1 MTIRILPIAAIS
13 LAALSLYACSSDSTG
28 MTGTTGNP
36 SPTITA
42 HAAMIASDA
51 VSSDAGLMMPG
62 ATGSNLVSYDRGDD
76 DPARGCLFEV
86 LRWRCP
92 TSVSGGLNV
101 NRSITFFDASGASQ
115 TAFDSLTTASMH
127 IDIDISGTIR
137 RDSWQS
143 DVARH
148 RHFIV
153 TGMAGVETTRT
164 WNGEGS
170 DTLHRT
176 RFTDSAVTREFDVT
190 VNTTFTDVV
199 IPVSGDRRHPLSGTA
214 TQVVTMQETA
224 GDQVGQTFTF
234 TATFT
239 FDGTVRI
246 PFLLGGRRFHIDLD
260 ADAMTED
267 D

>member
-1 MTIRILPIAAIS
+1 MTTRTLCIAAMS
-13 LAALSLYACSSDSTG
+13 VAALGLYACSSDTTG
-28 MTGTTGNP
+28 MTTTGNP
-36 SPTITA
+36 SPVITA
-42 HAAMIASDA
+42 HAATIGSDA
-51 VSSDAGLMMPG
+51 ISSDAGLMMPA
-62 ATGSNLVSYDRGDD
+62 ATSSGNLVSFDRGDD
-76 DPARGCLFEV
+76 DPARGCLLDL

-92 TSVSGGLNV
+92 TDVSGGLSV
-101 NRSITFFDASGASQ
+101 TRSITFFDAGGTAQ
-115 TAFDSLTTASMH
+115 TSFDSITTASMH
-127 IDIDISGTIR
+127 IDFDISGSIR

-143 DVARH
+143 DIARH

-153 TGMAGVETTRT
+153 TGMAGIETTRT
-164 WNGEGS
+164 WNGFGS

-176 RFTDSAVTREFDVT
+176 KFTDGNVTREFDVT

-199 IPVSGDRRHPLSGTA
+199 IPVTGDRRHPLSGSA
-214 TQVVTMQETA
+214 TQVVTMTETS

-246 PFLLGGRRFHIDLD
+246 PFLFGGRRFHLDLD